1 MMLSK
6 TKIMVCDDNQDI
18 SMLIALHL
26 QNEPYHVVTQ
36 NNGQSALN
44 ELNTV
49 KFDLVLLDIM
59 MPGMTGFE
67 VLNELKNVRIVENR
81 TIPVIMITAKSGM
94 ENIEKSLSLGATSYI
109 VKPFTG
115 NLLKEKISEV
125 IMRAS
130 DNNNMMRKNSSS

>member
-18 SMLIALHL
+18 SILIALHL

-36 NNGQSALN
+36 NNGRSALN

-49 KFDLVLLDIM
+49 KFDLILLDIM

-94 ENIEKSLSLGATSYI
+94 EDIEKSLSLGATSYI

-130 DNNNMMRKNSSS
+130 ENNNMMRKNSSS